1 MSDKRHQAEKLL
13 YAIGDLDDDLVI
25 AAQELQGQ
33 LRPTLSLRRL
43 ERYGVL
49 AAGLILCLGLWGV
62 GRLFFGPY
70 GSAAPKAQNSS
81 SMAAEAPMEAEKSVA
96 NAENAPAPAE
106 APAAMAPN
114 LSAPEAENNDRMP
127 QNSSDMPS
135 SNTLEESPEGAWGSS
150 LRAQSSSQLLSA
162 NPWRGQAQSLA
173 VYVLA
178 QQPTPE
184 ERLLTVASQLGLDS
198 EKLSLSQGATSAPEA
213 LWSAQTEAG
222 ELLAYADQTVEL
234 RLAQPR
240 KLKVAL
246 DQETVSSLEPLEE
259 LAQEL
264 LADYGA
270 LLPYEEPVWALE
282 GLGVNEEQRP
292 CWSIVFYE
300 GSGTAEEQ
308 LLSYS
313 CGAVR
318 FLFDGEGAL
327 ASLSSQET
335 VLGES
340 LYSRELLEEE
350 AAQTQLLSE
359 ETVVQAQLRYRR
371 RGELLEPVYCFTLEG
386 EQGEDGL
393 YLYREEIVTAFAP
406 EE

>member
-1 MSDKRHQAEKLL
+1 MSDKRDQAEKLL
-13 YAIGDLDDDLVI
+13 YAIGDLDDDLVV

-33 LRPTLSLRRL
+33 LRPAFSLKRL
-43 ERYGVL
+43 ERYGAL
-49 AAGLILCLGLWGV
+49 AAGLLLCLGLWGV
-62 GRLFFGPY
+62 GRLFFGAY
-70 GSAAPKAQNSS
+70 NSS
-81 SMAAEAPMEAEKSVA
+81 APQVQNQSSAPAVAEDTPMEMEESAVA
-96 NAENAPAPAE
+96 TEPEAPAE
-106 APAAMAPN
+106 APAAAEPS
-114 LSAPEAENNDRMP
+114 LPAPEPSKDGP
-127 QNSSDMPS
+127 QASDAAPS
-135 SNTLEESPEGAWGSS
+135 NALGNAAKEDGLPF

-198 EKLSLSQGATSAPEA
+198 EKLSLSQGAASVPEA

-234 RLAQPR
+234 RLAEPQQ
-240 KLKVAL
+240 LSLSL
-246 DQETVSSLEPLEE
+246 DQGAVSSQESLEG

-264 LADYGA
+264 LAAYGG

-282 GLGVNEEQRP
+282 GLGADQEQLA

-300 GSGTAEEQ
+300 GAGTAEEQ

-327 ASLSSQET
+327 ESLRSQET
-335 VLGES
+335 VVGES
-340 LYSRELLEEE
+340 LYSRELLDEE
-350 AAQTQLLSE
+350 AAESQLLSE
-359 ETVVQAQLRYRR
+359 ETVVQVQLLYRR
-371 RGELLEPVYCFTLEG
+371 RGQLLEPVYCFTLEG
-386 EQGEDGL
+386 EQDGEGL
-393 YLYREEIVTAFAP
+393 YLYQQETVTAFSS
-406 EE
+406 ED